1 MTESVRFDISKVVG
15 QFLEQ
20 KKFHLFIYLIMEI
33 SMSFCDVMIPNIYGN
48 IIDSLREDKK
58 ISELLVKLFGA
69 WSGSQLSVIIM
80 EYIDASFIPE
90 IQTYVRTNLVVKFLD
105 IYKENFSEPDVGEMI
120 ATIIKLP
127 DNICSIVSQFRS
139 FVVPCIFSVGATLFY
154 LFSIHKKLG
163 IAFLLGLLMIV
174 FEVFRVINSCNSVSV
189 KYDNAHQIVHEKI
202 GDLLTNMINVYSAD
216 SGSDEIQK
224 IVKYEQSMDYQYGET
239 IKCATNARLSFGV
252 VYTLIFGTINYTA
265 LKLYESKEIS
275 MGGLTGVFV
284 SILSLLNWASDLSR
298 ELRTVILTFGVI
310 RRTQRNLDKLTANIK
325 LNNQVKLSGNLVGNI
340 IIENLSVPKTPLKNF
355 SLHINPREKIAIIGE
370 IGSGKSSLIKSI
382 LKLTTYE
389 GSIKIDGKEVRDI
402 DSSDLRK
409 QISYIPQTAV
419 LFNRSIYDN
428 ILYGSD
434 KTKSDV
440 DNIVK
445 KFGLET
451 TVFRNRN
458 FNDIA
463 GKNGETLSGGQRQI
477 VMLLRNMLSPK
488 PILILDEPTA
498 SLNQEM
504 KVFVMKIL
512 SNFNDRTIIIVS
524 HDQQTIDY
532 VDRVVEI
539 KN

>member
-1 MTESVRFDISKVVG
+1 MTESIRFDISKIVG

-20 KKFHLFIYLIMEI
+20 KKFHLFIYLVMEI
-33 SMSFCDVMIPNIYGN
+33 IMSFCDVMIPNTYGN
-48 IIDSLREDKK
+48 IIDALREDKK
-58 ISELLVKLFGA
+58 ISGLITQLFGA

-80 EYIDASFIPE
+80 EYIDSTFIPE

-127 DNICSIVSQFRS
+127 DNICSIVSQLRS
-139 FVVPCIFSVGATLFY
+139 FVVPCIFSVGATLIY
-154 LFSIHKKLG
+154 LFNIHKKLG
-163 IAFLLGLLMIV
+163 VVFSIGLMMIM
-174 FEVFRVINSCNSVSV
+174 FEIYRVINSCNSVSV
-189 KYDNAHQIVHEKI
+189 KYDNAHQLVHEKI

-216 SGSDEIQK
+216 SGSDEIKQ
-224 IVKYEQSMDYQYGET
+224 IVKYQQSMDYQYGET

-252 VYTLIFGTINYTA
+252 VYSLIFGSINYTA
-265 LKLYESKEIS
+265 LKLYENKEIS

-284 SILSLLNWASDLSR
+284 SVLSLLNWASDLSR
-298 ELRTVILTFGVI
+298 ELRTVILTFGVV
-310 RRTQRNLDKLTANIK
+310 RRTQRNLDKLTENIK
-325 LNNQVKLSGNLVGNI
+325 LNKQVKLSGNLVGDI
-340 IIENLSVPKTPLKNF
+340 VIENLSVPKTPLKNF
-355 SLHINPREKIAIIGE
+355 SIHIRPREKIAIIGE

-382 LKLTTYE
+382 LKLTNYE
-389 GSIKIDGKEVRDI
+389 GTIKIDGKEVRDI

-409 QISYIPQTAV
+409 QISYIPQTSI

-434 KTKSDV
+434 KEKKDV
-440 DNIVK
+440 DDIVK
-445 KFGLET
+445 KFNLES
-451 TVFRNRN
+451 VFRNRN
-458 FNDIA
+458 FNDSA

-477 VMLLRNMLSPK
+477 VMLLRNMLNPK

-512 SNFNDRTIIIVS
+512 NSFNDRTIIIVS
-524 HDQQTIDY
+524 HDQQTIEY